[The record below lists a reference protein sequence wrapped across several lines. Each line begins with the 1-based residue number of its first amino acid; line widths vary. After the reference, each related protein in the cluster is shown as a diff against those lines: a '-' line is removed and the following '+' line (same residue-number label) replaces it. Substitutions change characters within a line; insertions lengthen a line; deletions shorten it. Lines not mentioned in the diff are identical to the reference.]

1 MKGTELIMILLLT
14 SCANSYIPTSN
25 TQSNQDEV
33 IVCKDYGKYAECII
47 SDKQSAEY
55 ELQRVL
61 SRY

>member
-14 SCANSYIPTSN
+14 SCANTYIPTSN
-25 TQSNQDEV
+25 TQRNQDEV
-33 IVCKDYGKYAECII
+33 IVCKDYGKYSECII